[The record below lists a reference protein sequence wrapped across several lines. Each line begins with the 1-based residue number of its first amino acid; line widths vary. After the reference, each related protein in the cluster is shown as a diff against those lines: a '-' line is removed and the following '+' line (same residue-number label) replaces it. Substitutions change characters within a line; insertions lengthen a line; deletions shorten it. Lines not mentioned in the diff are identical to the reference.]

1 MKRNKTLAAMLS
13 SVLFGATLVGCGS
26 SDSSKLNVLS
36 TKTVELG
43 DTVSLDPAEFLSENS
58 NDVKVSDITVE
69 SDLKTDD
76 FKFTY
81 NEMSQTVTSKGK
93 EFLGLGTYEV
103 TLKYNDQS
111 YPVRLVVKDTT
122 MPEFISPAAVVT
134 VPVGNEDYN
143 FSNVYRT
150 RDKDKV
156 TISINGDYD
165 MTTEGTY
172 PVTVVATDASGNT
185 NSLEITIKV
194 VGKNQQISASDQ
206 FDNEVPSDPDSELN
220 EELEDEPI
228 INENPSQD
236 PEVNQPNACT
246 ISNAPVG
253 TTVYYSFSDLYTAG
267 TQWNNQSPNNYFFYL
282 EGQDDCGTKVYF
294 LTTGTSDPTTPPII
308 TDPTTPPTPEQPADP
323 QAPVV
328 QE

>member
-1 MKRNKTLAAMLS
+1 MKLNKMFAAMLS
-13 SVLFGATLVGCGS
+13 SVLVGATLVGCGS

-43 DTVSLDPAEFLSENS
+43 DPVYLAAAEFLSDNS
-58 NDVKVSDITVE
+58 QDINVADITVE

-76 FKFTY
+76 FQYTY
-81 NEMSQTVTSKGK
+81 NQMNDSVTSRGK
-93 EFLGLGTYEV
+93 EYLALGTYEV
-103 TLKYNDQS
+103 TLKYKDQS

-134 VPVGNEDYN
+134 VPMGNEDYD
-143 FSNVYRT
+143 FSKVYRT

-165 MTTEGTY
+165 LTTEGKY

-206 FDNEVPSDPDSELN
+206 FDNEVPSDPDSETDSSTNDDPL
-220 EELEDEPI
+220 
-228 INENPSQD
+228 INDNA
-236 PEVNQPNACT
+236 NQNQGTTTTPNACT

-253 TTVYYSFSDLYTAG
+253 TSVYYSFSDLYTAG
-267 TQWNNQSPNNYFFYL
+267 TNWNSQNPNNYFFYL
-282 EGQDDCGTKVYF
+282 EGQDDCGNKVYF
-294 LTTGTSDPTTPPII
+294 LTTGTSSETTPPII
-308 TDPTTPPTPEQPADP
+308 TDPNNSTNQPQTDDQQVVNP
-323 QAPVV
+323 Q
-328 QE
+328 

>member
-1 MKRNKTLAAMLS
+1 MKQNKMLAVMLS

-26 SDSSKLNVLS
+26 SNSSKLNVLS

-43 DTVSLDPAEFLSENS
+43 DPVILDPAEFLADNS
-58 NDVKVSDITVE
+58 NDINVADITVE

-76 FKFTY
+76 FQYTY
-81 NEMSQTVTSKGK
+81 NQMNQSVTSKGK

-103 TLKYNDQS
+103 TLKYKDQS
-111 YPVRLVVKDTT
+111 YPVRLVIKDTT

-165 MTTEGTY
+165 LTTEGKYPVTVVATVESDLKTDDFQYTYNQMNQSVTSKGKEFLGLGTYEVTLKYKDQSYPVRLVIKDTTMPEFISPAAVVTVPVGNEDYNFSNVYRTRDKDKVTISINGDYDLTTEGKY

-206 FDNEVPSDPDSELN
+206 FDNEVPSDH
-220 EELEDEPI
+220 
-228 INENPSQD
+228 
-236 PEVNQPNACT
+236 
-246 ISNAPVG
+246 
-253 TTVYYSFSDLYTAG
+253 
-267 TQWNNQSPNNYFFYL
+267 
-282 EGQDDCGTKVYF
+282 
-294 LTTGTSDPTTPPII
+294 
-308 TDPTTPPTPEQPADP
+308 
-323 QAPVV
+323 
-328 QE
+328 

>member
-1 MKRNKTLAAMLS
+1 MKQNKMLAVMLS
-13 SVLFGATLVGCGS
+13 SALFGATLVGCGS
-26 SDSSKLNVLS
+26 SNSSKLNVLS

-43 DTVSLDPAEFLSENS
+43 DPVILDPAEFLADNS
-58 NDVKVSDITVE
+58 NDINVADITVE

-76 FKFTY
+76 FQYTY
-81 NEMSQTVTSKGK
+81 NQMNQSVTSKGK

-103 TLKYNDQS
+103 TLKYKDQS
-111 YPVRLVVKDTT
+111 YPVRLVIKDTT

-165 MTTEGTY
+165 LTTEGKY

-206 FDNEVPSDPDSELN
+206 FDNEVPSDPDSQTDSSTN
-220 EELEDEPI
+220 DEPV
-228 INENPSQD
+228 INDNVNQNPGAQ
-236 PEVNQPNACT
+236 QPNACP

-253 TTVYYSFSDLYTAG
+253 TSVYYSFSDLYTAG
-267 TQWNNQSPNNYFFYL
+267 TQWNSQSPYNYFFYL
-282 EGQDDCGTKVYF
+282 EGQDDCGNKVYF
-294 LTTGTSDPTTPPII
+294 LTTGTSSQTTPPIV
-308 TDPTTPPTPEQPADP
+308 TDPDNSTPTPPTTDTPQQELPE
-323 QAPVV
+323 
-328 QE
+328 